1 MTERIPNP
9 TNQKV
14 ANPIGKNEAV
24 QRVAAGVDEEA
35 RVREDVM
42 TVAMTVAM
50 TVVAIAVMTVM
61 TLVTTAVTIRKAV
74 KRVAEVVVAL
84 TNDPV
89 KDRMAAGDADVEMT
103 IGMMC
108 MSKKN
113 VQPVT
118 VRTMRMTAKRIVEGV
133 AAAGVVGAVDE
144 DAALKPLTTGMIVTS
159 PSTSFLKMKTT
170 LRIDPLA
177 LPDRQR
183 IADHE
188 GLRMM
193 MVMTLKAEDVD
204 VDPVAGTRRRMRTKV
219 AHRGPESGSWFQHG
233 LMRSVAWWKPT
244 SKTIRKTNVG
254 VVVSAD
260 ADGVVETRGKRGRP
274 HRLPSRL
281 K

>member
-24 QRVAAGVDEEA
+24 QRVAEGVDEEA

-50 TVVAIAVMTVM
+50 TVVAIVVM

-118 VRTMRMTAKRIVEGV
+118 VRTMRMTARRIVEGA

-144 DAALKPLTTGMIVTS
+144 DAALKPVDERDDRDEPVDELFEDEDDFEDRPARS
-159 PSTSFLKMKTT
+159 SRSSTNS
-170 LRIDPLA
+170 RSRRSSDDDGDDA
-177 LPDRQR
+177 Q
-183 IADHE
+183 
-188 GLRMM
+188 G
-193 MVMTLKAEDVD
+193 
-204 VDPVAGTRRRMRTKV
+204 GRRRRRPRRRDEATDEDEG
-219 AHRGPESGSWFQHG
+219 RSSRSGK
-233 LMRSVAWWKPT
+233 R
-244 SKTIRKTNVG
+244 
-254 VVVSAD
+254 VVVPTWPVSYTHLRAH
-260 ADGVVETRGKRGRP
+260 ET
-274 HRLPSRL
+274 S
-281 K
+281 

>member
-1 MTERIPNP
+1 
-9 TNQKV
+9 
-14 ANPIGKNEAV
+14 
-24 QRVAAGVDEEA
+24 
-35 RVREDVM
+35 
-42 TVAMTVAM
+42 MTVAM
-50 TVVAIAVMTVM
+50 TVVAIAVM

-177 LPDRQR
+177 LPGRQR

-254 VVVSAD
+254 VVASAD

>member
-9 TNQKV
+9 THQKV

-24 QRVAAGVDEEA
+24 QRVAEGVDEEA

-42 TVAMTVAM
+42 TVAMIG
-50 TVVAIAVMTVM
+50 VAIAVM
-61 TLVTTAVTIRKAV
+61 TLVTTAVTIPKAV
-74 KRVAEVVVAL
+74 KRVAEVVVAM
-84 TNDPV
+84 TSDRVNDPV

-108 MSKKN
+108 MSRKN

-118 VRTMRMTAKRIVEGV
+118 VRTMRMTARRIVEGA
-133 AAAGVVGAVDE
+133 AAAGVVGAADE
-144 DAALKPLTTGMIVTS
+144 DAALKRSTNGMIVTS

-170 LRIDPLA
+170 SRIDPLA
-177 LPDRQR
+177 RPDRQR

-204 VDPVAGTRRRMRTKV
+204 VDPVAGTRRRMRTRV

-233 LMRSVAWWKPT
+233 LTRSVAWWKPT
-244 SKTIRKTNVG
+244 SKTIRKMNVG
-254 VVVSAD
+254 VVASAD
-260 ADGVVETRGKRGRP
+260 ADGVVETRGTRCRP

>member
-1 MTERIPNP
+1 
-9 TNQKV
+9 
-14 ANPIGKNEAV
+14 
-24 QRVAAGVDEEA
+24 
-35 RVREDVM
+35 
-42 TVAMTVAM
+42 MTVAM
-50 TVVAIAVMTVM
+50 TVVAIAMM
-61 TLVTTAVTIRKAV
+61 TLVTTAVTIPTAV
-74 KRVAEVVVAL
+74 KRVAEVAVAL
-84 TNDPV
+84 TNDRVNDRVNDPVKDPV

-118 VRTMRMTAKRIVEGV
+118 VRTMRMTARRIVEGA

-144 DAALKPLTTGMIVTS
+144 DAALKPSTNGMIVTS

-170 LRIDPLA
+170 LTIDPLA
-177 LPDRQR
+177 RPDRQR

-193 MVMTLKAEDVD
+193 MGMKLKAEDVD
-204 VDPVAGTRRRMRTKV
+204 VDPVAGTRRRMRTRV

-233 LMRSVAWWKPT
+233 LTRSVAWWKPT

-254 VVVSAD
+254 VVASAD
-260 ADGVVETRGKRGRP
+260 ADAVVETRGTRYRP

>member
-1 MTERIPNP
+1 VTERIPNP

-24 QRVAAGVDEEA
+24 QRVAEGVDEEA

-42 TVAMTVAM
+42 TVAMTV
-50 TVVAIAVMTVM
+50 VAIVVM

-144 DAALKPLTTGMIVTS
+144 DAALKPLTNGMIVTS

-233 LMRSVAWWKPT
+233 LTRSVAWWKPT

-254 VVVSAD
+254 VVASAD
-260 ADGVVETRGKRGRP
+260 ADGVVETRGTRCRP